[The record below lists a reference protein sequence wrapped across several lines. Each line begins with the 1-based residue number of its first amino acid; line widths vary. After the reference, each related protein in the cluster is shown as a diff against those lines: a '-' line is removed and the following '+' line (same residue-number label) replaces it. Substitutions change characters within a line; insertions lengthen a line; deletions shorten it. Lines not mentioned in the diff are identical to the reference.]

1 MGHAQLSESVPFGSN
16 GTPAMPSNISFARWE
31 YASGG
36 SGKGAWV
43 SSVVVYRLR
52 PAKHQPEGKV
62 TRSPWWEP
70 SSACAVQLGRVH
82 TPGSRWRVQPV
93 SGVPPTTVRLLT
105 HLPAQ
110 PSWAMAMGSA
120 GV

>member
-43 SSVVVYRLR
+43 SAWQAISLQKLVARIV
-52 PAKHQPEGKV
+52 
-62 TRSPWWEP
+62 
-70 SSACAVQLGRVH
+70 CARMAGLVGRKC
-82 TPGSRWRVQPV
+82 
-93 SGVPPTTVRLLT
+93 
-105 HLPAQ
+105 
-110 PSWAMAMGSA
+110 
-120 GV
+120 